1 MSNIIFNYNQNN
13 NNYNHYTNT
22 YNFPTGSTLNIS
34 GAFTNPPN
42 PSDISLNDLKY
53 VISNNS
59 INNTLPRNLILDPSN
74 GNISGPTTFFNIIKN
89 KSYIIAIIDNNN
101 EDNIIGLS
109 NTINI
114 TIDYIPEFHYLNN
127 ITNYQE
133 QINSVVEIKPYYT
146 IYNKYDIT
154 YTLTSNDPLENIGLK
169 LDKNT
174 GQIDGTIKFNDP
186 TQTSQT
192 SNVFYTITANNNGI
206 LYDNIIN
213 IIINVLPIIVYPE
226 YNEFIQNNLISIT
239 PLSGTIFSSDT
250 FFSLNCNL
258 PNGLTLNT
266 KTGDIYGSVSLP
278 MPMQTYIIYAENNVG
293 RVNFKIKINIIK
305 DLNIVPVVGDN
316 FSSNTFLTSPDIEM
330 RRKAEIFKYKKNS
343 NNLTKN
349 QYYSL
354 LSKGKSS
361 YAKRAFSTQS
371 HSYTNSSVNNL
382 QQINNTLICDSSIN
396 IICRPSSSSNV
407 PGPVITLCYNPNID
421 VIGYKEPNK
430 KRTNIGLKYPYRGG
444 N

>member
-1 MSNIIFNYNQNN
+1 MSDIIFNYDQTN
-13 NNYNHYTNT
+13 NNYNHDTNS
-22 YNFPTGSTLNIS
+22 YNFPTGNFFIDIS
-34 GAFTNPPN
+34 GELTNSPN
-42 PSDISLNDLKY
+42 PSEISLNDLKY

-59 INNTLPRNLILDPSN
+59 LNSTLPFGLTLDASN
-74 GNISGPTTFFNIIKN
+74 GNITGLTTFFNISKN
-89 KSYIIAIIDNNN
+89 KSYIIAIVDNNN
-101 EDNIIGLS
+101 ENTIIGLS
-109 NTINI
+109 NTIYI
-114 TIDYIPEFHYLNN
+114 TIDYIPEFHYINN
-127 ITNYQE
+127 ITSYEE
-133 QINSVVEIKPYYT
+133 QLNSVVNIIPYYT

-154 YTLTSNDPLENIGLK
+154 YTLISEDPLENIGLRLHK
-169 LDKNT
+169 ST
-174 GQIDGTIKFNDP
+174 GLISGTIEFDDP
-186 TQTSQT
+186 DQKK
-192 SNVFYTITANNNGI
+192 SNAYYTITANNNGI
-206 LYDNIIN
+206 LYHTRIN
-213 IIINVLPIIVYPE
+213 IIINVLPIIEYPE

-239 PLSGTIFSSDT
+239 PLSGTDFSTDT
-250 FFSLNCNL
+250 IFSLNCNL

-330 RRKAEIFKYKKNS
+330 RRKAEILKYKKNS

-371 HSYTNSSVNNL
+371 HSYINSSVNNL
-382 QQINNTLICDSSIN
+382 QQRNNNLICDSSIN
-396 IICRPSSSSNV
+396 IICAPSSSSNV
-407 PGPVITLCYNPNID
+407 PGPVVTLCYNPNIG